1 MKFDLNLF
9 ALDDQLPLGLYA
21 TSAPKRTARGR
32 EEDQVIVLFTQQ
44 GDQPLVGRALMDWQA
59 KAVNVFYTTPGSV
72 TSGMRAMIEA
82 LNQTLFA
89 DNQKLAEDQLKKTLE
104 VSLCVLHRE
113 MLLVAQSGR
122 SRVVVVSASD
132 QADFIDR
139 DANQLGLGLHERPRI
154 TFFQKAI
161 NPGDVVLLGNEIP
174 EDLVP
179 QLSSP
184 AIYPLRAVLK
194 DRIAIEAPVFLVQ
207 FVAGEGQVLKGT
219 LPSAEPETVAE
230 VEPVVEEPAEIDQTE
245 AAVEEP
251 VTVEAELEPLVDAQ
265 PIEESISEPISE
277 NSSLAQDLFNLP
289 VAPEIPVIAEGKTE
303 TIALEATT
311 PAPVESDPTTQPSQS
326 ILIRKPAEQTPEETQ
341 ITEPVIVVDSEPDD
355 ELKLSKPRLA
365 DNPELQK
372 MKKDTLTGV
381 AAGARWLKRV
391 ETNAGK
397 AIVNKVGQ
405 VDTKTNGGDVGLP
418 AAAKLII
425 AVLVPLFMVAFAALI
440 FFTQSHADDVAYLT
454 RQAKVYYQNAEQI
467 TDPVQQRAA
476 WQEALVWIRQASTV
490 SNDPEL
496 ETMRISSETA
506 LDAMDGA
513 TRLSFAR
520 SFDSTLFPDLQ
531 IGKVIVLNYDLY
543 LLDMNAGQVMH
554 FGKKGNSYEHDVDFR
569 CGPGTYGN
577 VSVGKLVSAS
587 DIQINNPAR
596 APIVAIDA
604 EGATLYCSIG
614 NAPVAA
620 KLSPPEGGFGEIKM
634 ITVDSGR
641 LMILDPKQ
649 NAIWIYRGIS
659 TQFDRAAD
667 SYFEDMP
674 VNLREAVEIAVNR
687 DELFILHADG
697 HSSHYLA
704 SNITGLV
711 DGQDPLLYSD
721 IRQDAPPI
729 DFTNLKFG
737 RLAYSPPPDPS
748 IYFLDSKTAEL
759 YQFSLKLNLNRVLR
773 SGSVQ
778 GALPGGDVDAF
789 SVASNQMVFLAF
801 GNQLYHATL
810 P

>member
-44 GDQPLVGRALMDWQA
+44 GDQPLVGRALMNWQA
-59 KAVNVFYTTPGSV
+59 KSVEVFYTTPGSV
-72 TSGMRAMIEA
+72 TSGMRAMIES
-82 LNQTLFA
+82 LNQKLFEE
-89 DNQKLAEDQLKKTLE
+89 NKHLAEDQLKKSLE
-104 VSLCVLHRE
+104 VSLCVIHHE
-113 MLLVAQSGR
+113 TLLVAQSGR
-122 SRVVVVSASD
+122 SRVLVVSGD
-132 QADFIDR
+132 GQTDFIDR
-139 DANQLGLGLHERPRI
+139 DANQLGLGVHEIPRVS
-154 TFFQKAI
+154 FFQKTI
-161 NPGDVVLLGNEIP
+161 KPGDVVVLGNEIP

-179 QLSSP
+179 LLISP

-207 FVAGEGQVLKGT
+207 FVSGDGHVLRGA
-219 LPSAEPETVAE
+219 LPTQEPAPVENVE
-230 VEPVVEEPAEIDQTE
+230 VKTEEVVELEKTQELVVDSQLVEEILPEPV
-245 AAVEEP
+245 
-251 VTVEAELEPLVDAQ
+251 
-265 PIEESISEPISE
+265 EESG
-277 NSSLAQDLFNLP
+277 SLAQDLFNLP
-289 VAPEIPVIAEGKTE
+289 VAPELPPAVEVEIETTE
-303 TIALEATT
+303 PEPSTS
-311 PAPVESDPTTQPSQS
+311 APTEPDLTTQPTQS
-326 ILIRKPAEQTPEETQ
+326 ILIRKVTEPTPAEPQAPEPETVVKVQ
-341 ITEPVIVVDSEPDD
+341 PVIEQ
-355 ELKLSKPRLA
+355 KPTKARLA
-365 DNPELQK
+365 DNQELQK

-381 AAGARWLKRV
+381 AKSAGWLKRV
-391 ETNAGK
+391 ETKAGK
-397 AIVNKVGQ
+397 AVFSKVGPI
-405 VDTKTNGGDVGLP
+405 DKKNGDNMGLP

-425 AVLVPLFMVAFAALI
+425 AILVPLFMVALAALV

-454 RQAKVYYQNAEQI
+454 RQAKVYYQNAEQV
-467 TDPVQQRAA
+467 TDPNQQRAA
-476 WQEALVWIRQASTV
+476 WQEALVWIRQASAV

-496 ETMRISSETA
+496 DAMRISGETA

-513 TRLSFAR
+513 VRLSFVR
-520 SFDSTLFPDLQ
+520 SFDSALFPDLQ
-531 IGKVIVLNYDLY
+531 IQKVIVLNYDLY
-543 LLDMNAGQVMH
+543 LFDSNAGQVLH
-554 FGKKGNSYEHDVDFR
+554 FNKKGNSYEQDIDFR

-577 VSVGKLVSAS
+577 VSVGKLVSMS
-587 DIQINNPAR
+587 EIQINNPAR

-604 EGATLYCSIG
+604 EGTTVYCSIG

-634 ITVDSGR
+634 MTVDSGR
-641 LMILDPKQ
+641 MMILDPER
-649 NAIWIYRGIS
+649 NAIWIYRGLS

-667 SYFEDMP
+667 SYFEEMP
-674 VNLREAVEIAVNR
+674 VNLRNAVEIAVNR
-687 DELFILHADG
+687 DELFILHGDG
-697 HSSHYLA
+697 HSSHYIA

-721 IRQDAPPI
+721 IRQDTPPI
-729 DFTNLKFG
+729 SFTHIKFG
-737 RLAYSPPPDPS
+737 RLSYSPPPDPS
-748 IYFLDSKTAEL
+748 IYYLDSKTAEL

-778 GALPGGDVDAF
+778 GALPGGEVNAF

>member
-72 TSGMRAMIEA
+72 TSGMRAMVEA
-82 LNQTLFA
+82 LNKQLFV

-104 VSLCVLHRE
+104 ISLCVLHRE
-113 MLLVAQSGR
+113 MLLVAQSGQ
-122 SRVVVVSASD
+122 SRVVVVSAD
-132 QADFIDR
+132 GQADFIDR
-139 DANQLGLGLHERPRI
+139 DANQLGLGVHESPRI
-154 TFFQKAI
+154 AFFQKAI
-161 NPGDVVLLGNEIP
+161 KPGDVVVLANEIP

-179 QLSSP
+179 LLVSP
-184 AIYPLRAVLK
+184 AIYPLRGVLK

-207 FVAGEGQVLKGT
+207 LVAGEGQVLKGT
-219 LPSAEPETVAE
+219 LPSAEPEPIVA
-230 VEPVVEEPAEIDQTE
+230 VEPAVEEAVAVDEID
-245 AAVEEP
+245 AAVEEI
-251 VTVEAELEPLVDAQ
+251 VTLEGELEPVVDSQ
-265 PIEESISEPISE
+265 PDEENISEPIKE
-277 NSSLAQDLFNLP
+277 NGSLAQDLFNLP
-289 VAPEIPVIAEGKTE
+289 VAPESPTNTEAKTG
-303 TIALEATT
+303 TVGSEATP
-311 PAPVESDPTTQPSQS
+311 PAPDELDPTQQPTQS
-326 ILIRKPAEQTPEETQ
+326 ILIRKVPEPIPEEPQ
-341 ITEPVIVVDSEPDD
+341 ATEPVTVSEAAADVEP
-355 ELKLSKPRLA
+355 KPAKPRLA

-372 MKKDTLTGV
+372 MKRDTLSGV
-381 AAGARWLKRV
+381 ATSAGWLKRV
-391 ETNAGK
+391 ETKAGK
-397 AIVNKVGQ
+397 AITNKVGS
-405 VDTKTNGGDVGLP
+405 VDHNSENDAGLP

-425 AVLVPLFMVAFAALI
+425 AILVPLFMVAFAALV
-440 FFTQSHADDVAYLT
+440 FFTQSHADDVAYFT

-467 TDPVQQRAA
+467 TDPSQQRAA
-476 WQEALVWIRQASTV
+476 WQEALVWIRQASTL
-490 SNDPEL
+490 SSDPEL
-496 ETMRISSETA
+496 ETMRISSEIA

-520 SFDSTLFPDLQ
+520 SFDSSLFPDLQ
-531 IGKVIVLNYDLY
+531 IEKVIVLNYDLY
-543 LLDMNAGQVMH
+543 LLDSNAGQVLH
-554 FGKKGNSYEHDVDFR
+554 FSKKGNTYEHDTEFS

-577 VSVGKLVSAS
+577 VSVGKLVSVS
-587 DIQINNPAR
+587 EIQINNPAR

-604 EGATLYCSIG
+604 EGSTLYCSIG
-614 NAPVAA
+614 NTPVAA
-620 KLSPPEGGFGEIKM
+620 KLSPPESGFGEIKM
-634 ITVDSGR
+634 MTVDSGR

-667 SYFEDMP
+667 SYFEEMP
-674 VNLREAVEIAVNR
+674 VDLRNAVEIAVNR

-697 HSSHYLA
+697 HSSHYIA

-729 DFTNLKFG
+729 DFTNIKFG

-748 IYFLDSKTAEL
+748 IYYLDTKTAEL

-778 GALPGGDVDAF
+778 GALPGGEVDAF
-789 SVASNQMVFLAF
+789 SVSSNQMVFLAF
-801 GNQLYHATL
+801 GNLLYHATL

>member
-44 GDQPLVGRALMDWQA
+44 GDQPLVGNALRDWQT
-59 KAVNVFYTTPGSV
+59 KSVDVFYLTPGSV
-72 TSGMRAMIEA
+72 TSGMRAMIES
-82 LNQTLFA
+82 L
-89 DNQKLAEDQLKKTLE
+89 NQKLFEENKQLAENQLKKSLE
-104 VSLCVLHRE
+104 VSLCVVHRD

-122 SRVVVVSASD
+122 SRVVVVSSD
-132 QADFIDR
+132 GQADFVDR
-139 DANQLGLGLHERPRI
+139 DANQLGLGVHESPRI
-154 TFFQKAI
+154 TLFQKVI
-161 NPGDVVLLGNEIP
+161 KPGGVVVLANEIP

-179 QLSSP
+179 QLVSP

-207 FVAGEGQVLKGT
+207 FVSGEGQVLKGT
-219 LPSAEPETVAE
+219 LPANEPEPVEEVEVVAE
-230 VEPVVEEPAEIDQTE
+230 ELVEAEETPEPVVEPEATEKSVAE
-245 AAVEEP
+245 
-251 VTVEAELEPLVDAQ
+251 
-265 PIEESISEPISE
+265 PIEESG
-277 NSSLAQDLFNLP
+277 SLAQDLFNLP
-289 VAPEIPVIAEGKTE
+289 VATEVQPSVKAGFETVEPETS
-303 TIALEATT
+303 
-311 PAPVESDPTTQPSQS
+311 APILVEPDPNTQPTQS
-326 ILIRKPAEQTPEETQ
+326 ILIRKETKPSPAETQTAEPELVSEDKP
-341 ITEPVIVVDSEPDD
+341 IEEP
-355 ELKLSKPRLA
+355 KPAKTSLA
-365 DNPELQK
+365 DNPELLK

-381 AAGARWLKRV
+381 AKSAGWLKRV
-391 ETNAGK
+391 ETKAGS
-397 AIVNKVGQ
+397 AIANKVGPLKENSGT
-405 VDTKTNGGDVGLP
+405 DAGLP
-418 AAAKLII
+418 ATGKLII
-425 AVLVPLFMVAFAALI
+425 AILVPLFMVALAALI
-440 FFTQSHADDVAYLT
+440 YFTQSHADDVAYLT
-454 RQAKVYYQNAEQI
+454 RQAKVYYHNAEQV
-467 TDPVQQRAA
+467 TDPNQQRAA
-476 WQEALVWIRQASTV
+476 WQEALVWIRQASAV
-490 SNDPEL
+490 SSDREL
-496 ETMRISSETA
+496 DTMRISGETA

-513 TRLSFAR
+513 VRLNFMR
-520 SFDSTLFPDLQ
+520 SFDSALFPDLNIQ
-531 IGKVIVLNYDLY
+531 KVIVLNYDLY
-543 LLDMNAGQVMH
+543 LLDSNAGQVLH
-554 FGKKGNSYEHDVDFR
+554 FNKKGNAYEQDVDFR

-577 VSVGKLVSAS
+577 VTVGKLVSTS
-587 DIQINNPAR
+587 EIQINNPAR

-620 KLSPPEGGFGEIKM
+620 KLIPPEGGFGEIKM
-634 ITVDSGR
+634 MTVDSGR
-641 LMILDPKQ
+641 MMILDTKS
-649 NAIWIYRGIS
+649 NAIWIYRGLS

-667 SYFEDMP
+667 TYFEDMP
-674 VNLREAVEIAVNR
+674 INLRNAVEIAVNR

-697 HSSHYLA
+697 HSSHYIA

-721 IRQDAPPI
+721 IRSDTPPM
-729 DFTNLKFG
+729 DFNNIKFG

-748 IYFLDSKTAEL
+748 IYYLDPKTAEL

-778 GALPGGDVDAF
+778 GALPGGEVDAF